1 MKTIAEFEEQI
12 AQKLRPWF
20 IRNISLDEGSDCLN
34 KIISRH
40 PKLLCIMNHGG
51 FYGPWAA
58 ALTYHY
64 LFLSHGGA
72 KRTPTGVAWRGFYKL
87 PIYKQIAQYLTQ
99 LEHPLDY
106 SGCTALLTESRFNDL
121 IILPEGANCH
131 YFNGQVLQPFISPR
145 FIELS
150 IETQTP
156 LLLFVHHGSEHWS
169 VPIRIPAPL
178 LPLTQWLPE
187 RYRLGLERS
196 HSVNI
201 PHMLKGSIP
210 ELSVT
215 CKLYQ
220 PSIHPSA
227 LRDKAFAKTLIAQES
242 ETIHQLMQHHYN
254 RLKIKQMSEKSDAF
268 GEDEKNSVFPNQNT
282 HPCVEVA

>member
-1 MKTIAEFEEQI
+1 
-12 AQKLRPWF
+12 
-20 IRNISLDEGSDCLN
+20 
-34 KIISRH
+34 
-40 PKLLCIMNHGG
+40 
-51 FYGPWAA
+51 
-58 ALTYHY
+58 
-64 LFLSHGGA
+64 
-72 KRTPTGVAWRGFYKL
+72 
-87 PIYKQIAQYLTQ
+87 
-99 LEHPLDY
+99 
-106 SGCTALLTESRFNDL
+106 
-121 IILPEGANCH
+121 
-131 YFNGQVLQPFISPR
+131 
-145 FIELS
+145 
-150 IETQTP
+150 
-156 LLLFVHHGSEHWS
+156 
-169 VPIRIPAPL
+169 
-178 LPLTQWLPE
+178 
-187 RYRLGLERS
+187 LERS